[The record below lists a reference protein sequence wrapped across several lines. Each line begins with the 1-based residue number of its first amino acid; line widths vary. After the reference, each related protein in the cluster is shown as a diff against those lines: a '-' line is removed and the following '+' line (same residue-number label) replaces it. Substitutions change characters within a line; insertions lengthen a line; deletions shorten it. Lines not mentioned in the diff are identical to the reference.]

1 MCAALA
7 ASDACEAAGLQALQG
22 GFEAAPQGLGRHQP
36 GNRPAAHR
44 THHAP
49 TAPLKTKTRE
59 RSARTTRRH
68 KCVDAGPPPLDA
80 TASEFACAALDESPF
95 LSRAALLDRKLS
107 KAVPTPVDTPAT
119 RFGQASE
126 PLAVQAYRDKTGF
139 EVRATGLYTCD
150 ELRYGA
156 SPDGVVVDRATGEE
170 GLLEVKCLYRE
181 RRRSYVS
188 AAKPPAR
195 FLAQVQGRLALSG
208 PRRCDLAMDPGHPAI
223 FRVPRDARHWDRP
236 EAGARRV
243 LEDCGGAQVPLGLR
257 RLPPGLMP
265 ARQGRSGADARRH
278 RRDGDGRT
286 GRFASRN
293 SSSASPPRA
302 SSASPSSHPD
312 PAGAAGRRR
321 LPK

>member
-1 MCAALA
+1 MRPRRQVSDVTNLEIVRQNTALITYADGTTEQRDTRTLRQDDAATSAWMLA
-7 ASDACEAAGLQALQG
+7 RAA
-22 GFEAAPQGLGRHQP
+22 
-36 GNRPAAHR
+36 
-44 THHAP
+44 
-49 TAPLKTKTRE
+49 
-59 RSARTTRRH
+59 
-68 KCVDAGPPPLDA
+68 LDA

-156 SPDGVVVDRATGEE
+156 SPDGVVVDDSGEE

-195 FLAQVQGRLALSG
+195 FLAQVQGQLALSG
-208 PRRCDLAMDPGHPAI
+208 HEWCDLAIWIPNHLAI
-223 FRVPRDARHWDRP
+223 FRVARDAYYWDAVLKPGLVAFSDELRR
-236 EAGARRV
+236 RRV
-243 LEDCGGAQVPLGLR
+243 DTVL
-257 RLPPGLMP
+257 
-265 ARQGRSGADARRH
+265 
-278 RRDGDGRT
+278 
-286 GRFASRN
+286 
-293 SSSASPPRA
+293 
-302 SSASPSSHPD
+302 
-312 PAGAAGRRR
+312 
-321 LPK
+321 